1 MIEREKEF
9 LLELAEKIERLPTM
23 FGEDE
28 VKKLREIADMF
39 TIRGAKVDVKI
50 PDESSLTFYNE

>member
-9 LLELAEKIERLPTM
+9 LLALAEKIERLPTL
-23 FGEDE
+23 FSEAE

-39 TIRGAKVDVKI
+39 TIRGARR
-50 PDESSLTFYNE
+50 

>member
-9 LLELAEKIERLPTM
+9 LLELAEKIERLPTI

-28 VKKLREIADMF
+28 VKRLREIADMF
-39 TIRGAKVDVKI
+39 TIRGKRQQEKG
-50 PDESSLTFYNE
+50 LL